1 MISRDQV
8 IWSYKIFLGRDPENE
23 DVIVD
28 KINRLNNIEMLFGE
42 MLISSEFSSQKCQAI
57 RQTTL
62 IDDKYIKYAWS
73 ALLGQAPNAE
83 LVKQINNLDILAN
96 SLVQQCRINN
106 QKKPFVCVN
115 SGKNIVIL
123 GNCQTDLLAC
133 VLSHMSGC
141 KVENFRE
148 DMLED
153 SENHRCILKKTEEA
167 NIVITQPLLADHYGK
182 LQTKQLKKRIKT
194 LIVIPNI
201 YFSGLHPDLIYVG
214 ETGNRYHSPI
224 GDYHSA
230 IGIASF
236 LEGISPEQAIH
247 LYRDFELFQSAGF
260 FNEWEK
266 SLHEFRGRDFF
277 CDISILDE
285 ITKNIKKKPLFYS
298 SNHPS
303 LELINLTSKK
313 ILMYLGIDVKW
324 TSFWRDELQSNVIYP
339 IWSPICEYHRLTY
352 RSPEIFFLPVT
363 KGNSMSLATYLENA
377 FRQYSLDLPQHVE
390 LDPKVIKLRTILREN
405 RTLYLDRTNQIDQ
418 AKEELANIS
427 TSETKSAAQCIP
439 RPLERDGSML
449 FNFCRTLR
457 NALLHLLDDLVRPK
471 YK

>member
-28 KINRLNNIEMLFGE
+28 KINRLNNIEMLFE
-42 MLISSEFSSQKCQAI
+42 ELLMSSEFSCQKCQAI
-57 RQTTL
+57 RQTTV
-62 IDDKYIKYAWS
+62 IDGKYIKCAWG
-73 ALLGQAPNAE
+73 ALLGEAPNAE
-83 LVKQINNLDILAN
+83 FERQINNLDKLAN
-96 SLVQQCRINN
+96 SLLQQCRITN
-106 QKKPFVCVN
+106 QKKPFVCDT
-115 SGKNIVIL
+115 SEKNIMIL

-148 DMLED
+148 DILAD
-153 SENHRCILKKTEEA
+153 SENHSCILKKAEEA

-182 LQTKQLKKRIKT
+182 LQTKQLKKHIKT

-214 ETGNRYHSPI
+214 ETGNRYPSPI

-247 LYRDFELFQSAGF
+247 LYRDFDLFHSAGF

-266 SLHEFRGRDFF
+266 SLYEFRGRDFF

-285 ITKNIKKKPLFYS
+285 IMNNIKNRPLFYS

-303 LELINLTSKK
+303 IELINLTSKK
-313 ILMYLGIDVKW
+313 ILVYLGIDVKW
-324 TSFWRDELQSNVIYP
+324 TSFWRDEMQSNVIYP
-339 IWSPICEYHRLTY
+339 IWDPLCEYHGLAY
-352 RSPEIFFLPVT
+352 KSPEIFFLPAS

-377 FRQYSLDLPQHVE
+377 FKQYALDLPQHAV
-390 LDPKVIKLRTILREN
+390 LNPTVIKLRTILREN
-405 RTLYLDRTNQIDQ
+405 RKLCLDRKTQMDQ
-418 AKEELANIS
+418 ANEELARIRSLEAKN
-427 TSETKSAAQCIP
+427 TAQRIP
-439 RPLERDGSML
+439 RPLERDRSML
-449 FNFCRTLR
+449 FNFLR
-457 NALLHLLDDLVRPK
+457 NSQKALLRLLNDQVRSK